1 MPKRKYRVTS
11 RANTLGRPKGTVF
24 SADLAQ
30 LGYNEADLID
40 RGALER
46 VGKNEKDTKGEH
58 GGRPP
63 IQGVKGATDA
73 NGGDAA
79 KSDSRDSA

>member
-11 RANTLGRPKGTVF
+11 RANTLSRPKGTVF
-24 SADLAQ
+24 EADLAK

-46 VGKNEKDTKGEH
+46 VSDSTKTEKGEP
-58 GGRPP
+58 GPRAP
-63 IQGVKGATDA
+63 IQGVKGVVSASDTEE
-73 NGGDAA
+73 
-79 KSDSRDSA
+79 SDSSDSSKS